1 MKKRNQLICV
11 LGPTASG
18 KTSLAIEIAKWFNT
32 EIISCDSRQFY
43 KELKI
48 GAAPPSTE
56 ELEAVSHHFIQHVS
70 IQNPINAGDFESAA
84 TAQLEVVFSKNQHK
98 AVLVG
103 GSGLYADALLKG
115 FDEMPDVKGG
125 VRNQLNYEFETAG
138 LPPLLQELKVKDPT
152 YFNQVDQNN
161 PVRII
166 RALEVIRSTNKP
178 FSSFRNNQKVN
189 RNFEVQKIAINWSRE
204 ELYSRINKR
213 VDIMVK
219 DGLVDEVRS
228 LLPYKHLQPL
238 NTVGYKE
245 IFEFLDGQCTLEKA
259 IEEIKKNTRRFAK
272 RQLTW
277 LRKDSEIFWVN
288 PEFKMLP
295 QIANHYQ
302 WD

>member
-1 MKKRNQLICV
+1 MKNQLICV

-18 KTSLAIEIAKWFNT
+18 KTSLSIKIAQALDT

-48 GAAPPSTE
+48 GAAPPSKE
-56 ELEAVSHHFIQHVS
+56 ELSAVPHHFIQEISVQDS
-70 IQNPINAGDFESAA
+70 FNAGDFEAA
-84 TAQLEVVFSKNQHK
+84 ALERLEQIFSNHNHS

-103 GSGLYADALLKG
+103 GSGLYADALLVG
-115 FDEMPDVKGG
+115 FDEMPEIEKGI
-125 VRNQLNYEFETAG
+125 RNQLNQEFEQFG
-138 LPPLLQELKVKDPT
+138 LDPLLKELEQNDLSYYEKVDR
-152 YFNQVDQNN
+152 NN

-166 RALEVIRSTNKP
+166 RALEVIRATGKP
-178 FSSFRNNQKVN
+178 FSSYRNQKKAT
-189 RNFEVQKIAINWSRE
+189 RNFEVQKIAIDWPRE
-204 ELYSRINKR
+204 ELYDRINQR
-213 VDIMVK
+213 VDLMVTE
-219 DGLVDEVRS
+219 GLVEEVKA
-228 LLPYKHLQPL
+228 LVEFQDLQSL

-245 IFEFLDGQCTLEKA
+245 IFEYLNGNCSLEKA

-288 PEFKMLP
+288 PKSDLLP
-295 QIANHYQ
+295 QIAKHYQ